1 MLKPFMFKCPVLDCP
16 MVKEYRPMALM
27 NRSDPVILGH
37 LLAEHRD
44 LFHLMH
50 SVQSRLAI
58 AGLPGPPSPEHR
70 TDVLESL
77 HHLREHLGDHFAQEE
92 LGGFLEEA
100 VTRMPRLSAAMRS
113 IVAQHPG
120 LLAELDRVIDE
131 LTMVEKSGGFAA
143 GAKSWS
149 ATVHA
154 FEAFA
159 ANMAA
164 HERSENM
171 VVQEGYNEDLGLV
184 E

>member
-1 MLKPFMFKCPVLDCP
+1 MLKPFMFKRPVLDCL
-16 MVKEYRPMALM
+16 MAKEYRPMALM
-27 NRSDPVILGH
+27 NRSDPLILGH

-50 SVQSRLAI
+50 SVQLAFAMAGQPRPESRA
-58 AGLPGPPSPEHR
+58 
-70 TDVLESL
+70 DVLESL

-100 VTRMPRLSAAMRS
+100 MTRMPRLSAAVRS
-113 IVAQHPG
+113 IVAQHPA
-120 LLAELDRVIDE
+120 LLAELDRVIDD
-131 LTMVEKSGGFAA
+131 LTIVEKSGGGAA

-149 ATVHA
+149 AAVHA

-159 ANMAA
+159 ADMAA